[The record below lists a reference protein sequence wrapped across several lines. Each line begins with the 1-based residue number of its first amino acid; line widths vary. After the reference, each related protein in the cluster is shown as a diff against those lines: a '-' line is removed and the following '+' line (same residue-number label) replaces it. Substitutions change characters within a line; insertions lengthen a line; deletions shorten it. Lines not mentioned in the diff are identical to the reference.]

1 MYVHLTL
8 LNSVCCEYIGP
19 ICQKKRKKYQILCN
33 ILKHL
38 IIFSKFAANLLNLEK
53 NRKKKLQWKKTIFQK
68 QLILKISIYF
78 EGDGYSIVKD
88 SSADLGINLKIVQ
101 NSPTDKAVC
110 TKISKKNILHICQYF
125 YISERK

>member
-1 MYVHLTL
+1 M
-8 LNSVCCEYIGP
+8 
-19 ICQKKRKKYQILCN
+19 
-33 ILKHL
+33 
-38 IIFSKFAANLLNLEK
+38 FSKFAANLLNLEK

-101 NSPTDKAVC
+101 NRTTVKAVC
-110 TKISKKNILHICQYF
+110 TKISKIFFCIFVNIFIFLR
-125 YISERK
+125 ENKEV